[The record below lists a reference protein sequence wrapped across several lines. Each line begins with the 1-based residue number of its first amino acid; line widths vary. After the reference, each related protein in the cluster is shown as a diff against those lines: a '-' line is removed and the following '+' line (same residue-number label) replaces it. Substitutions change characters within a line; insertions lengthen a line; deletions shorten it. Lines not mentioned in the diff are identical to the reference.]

1 MFEEPGIGVDDL
13 TWIQRDQFVYY
24 VEMEHELSGPRDWP
38 RFRDNLVEALNAAFG
53 LDSVAVNA
61 DPTAAQLTMPSRR
74 LQALEV
80 LEEIRSQHDPA
91 TDWSRFFDALWESRR
106 ALRDDL

>member
-24 VEMEHELSGPRDWP
+24 VEMEHELSDPRDWP
-38 RFRDNLVEALNAAFG
+38 RFRDNLIEALNAAFG
-53 LDSVAVNA
+53 LDSVGVNA
-61 DPTAAQLTMPSRR
+61 DPAAAQLTLPSRR
-74 LQALEV
+74 RRVLEV

-91 TDWSRFFDALWESRR
+91 SDWSKFFHALWGSRR
-106 ALRDDL
+106 ALRGDL